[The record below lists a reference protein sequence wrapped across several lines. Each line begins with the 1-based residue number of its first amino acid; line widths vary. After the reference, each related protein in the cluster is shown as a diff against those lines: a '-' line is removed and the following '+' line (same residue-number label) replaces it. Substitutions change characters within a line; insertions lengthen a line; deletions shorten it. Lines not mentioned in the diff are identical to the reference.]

1 MSTETRT
8 DPHSTGAIISSDYDF
23 VLWYEMGGASEPP
36 VNVDCT
42 RPSYDFSSY
51 KVIPAVGH
59 VEGSTRCCLTRLRE
73 SGAEFAEHGGGG
85 KCTICGAGFRFG
97 EVWRHRPSSEHIHVG
112 HVCADKWDLNAD
124 RTEALAHQTRLSE
137 LRSKAGREKKLA
149 TARDAW
155 LEENPDVH
163 RAFVLAE
170 AFVAPDPVVFGDRR
184 PGGANILRDMA
195 HRLHQYGSL
204 SEKQIDFALKLKAQL
219 EAPAPVAER
228 HVPTPEGRQVVTG
241 RVVSVKDQESDYGLT
256 WKMTVKVETP
266 EGSWLVWSTVP
277 AAIQEVFHGT
287 AHNANDGLAAWLKGR
302 TVTFTATLTRGS
314 DEHFAFAKRPSKA
327 TIAPAPS
334 EG

>member
-8 DPHSTGAIISSDYDF
+8 DPHRTGAIVSSDYDF

-42 RPSYDFSSY
+42 RPSYDFNSY
-51 KVIPAVGH
+51 QVIPAVGH
-59 VEGSTRCCLTRLRE
+59 VEGSTRCCLVRLQE
-73 SGAEFAEHGGGG
+73 TAEFAAHGGGG
-85 KCTICGAGFRFG
+85 QCTICGSDFRYG
-97 EVWRHRPSSEHIHVG
+97 EVWHHQLTGEHIHVG

-124 RTEALAHQTRLSE
+124 RTEALAHQVRLAD

-155 LEENPDVH
+155 LADNPDVH

-195 HRLHQYGSL
+195 TRLHQYGSL
-204 SEKQIDFALKLKAQL
+204 SEKQIGFALKLKAQL
-219 EAPAPVAER
+219 EAPAPVAEL
-228 HVPTPEGRQVVTG
+228 HSPAPEGKVTVTG
-241 RVVSVKDQESDYGLT
+241 VIVSCKYQESDFGST
-256 WKMTVKVETP
+256 PKMTVKHTE
-266 EGSWLVWSTVP
+266 EDGSTWLVWSTIP
-277 AAIQEVFHGT
+277 AAILDMDLTFDE
-287 AHNANDGLAAWLKGR
+287 LRGR
-302 TVTFTATLTRGS
+302 AITFTATLTRS
-314 DEHFAFAKRPSKA
+314 DSEHFAFAKRPTKA
-327 TIAPAPS
+327 TIAPAPL